1 MMKKVGALGLMLT
14 AGLLFVQPSVA
25 QAQERYGSDSY
36 YRTDRTHDRD
46 YRRYGHQGF
55 REEREVRKWRER
67 EIRERERWER
77 RNYRDSRNAYRNE
90 RDTNYGYGYGYTDPY
105 RPY

>member
-14 AGLLFVQPSVA
+14 AGLLFVHPSVA

-55 REEREVRKWRER
+55 REEREARKWRER
-67 EIRERERWER
+67 EMRERWER